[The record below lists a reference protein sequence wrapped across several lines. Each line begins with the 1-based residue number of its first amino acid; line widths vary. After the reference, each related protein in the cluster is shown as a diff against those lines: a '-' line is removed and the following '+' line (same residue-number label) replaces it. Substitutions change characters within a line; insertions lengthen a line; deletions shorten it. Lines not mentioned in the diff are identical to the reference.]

1 MGRPQPPHGL
11 NQWFLAGTTTFFDA
25 SQNKFLKKMV
35 SIDTLVAGVL
45 HILREGLRVL
55 AHA

>member
-1 MGRPQPPHGL
+1 MGRPQPPRSL

-25 SQNKFLKKMV
+25 SQNKFLKKTV
-35 SIDTLVAGVL
+35 SIDTLVAGAVQ
-45 HILREGLRVL
+45 IPREGLRVL